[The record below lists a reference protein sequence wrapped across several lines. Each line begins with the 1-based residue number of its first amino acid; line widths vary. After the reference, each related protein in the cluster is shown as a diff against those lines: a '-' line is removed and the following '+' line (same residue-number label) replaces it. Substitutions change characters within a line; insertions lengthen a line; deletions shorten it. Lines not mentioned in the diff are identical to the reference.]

1 MNKIYFFLFFLFLS
15 CSKPTDKPNLLFII
29 VDDLGWTD
37 VSYNGSD
44 FYETYNI
51 DALSLNSM
59 LFYNAYAAS
68 PVCSP
73 TRASIMTGKHHARI
87 NITDWIPGL
96 EETPNYNNK
105 NKILIGPKDR
115 NELPLDEITIAE
127 VLKNNGYKTFYSGK
141 WHLGSQGHYPEDQG
155 FDINIGGFEKGSPM
169 GGYYSPYKNP
179 KLSDG
184 PEGEYLTDRL
194 TQETIDFIDN
204 KDNSR
209 PFAAFLSFYNVHT
222 PIQEN
227 KEFYDYYLEKLNGY
241 DDVEPQTKKEGD
253 AMTLQ
258 NQRNAKYAS
267 MVHATDNNVGK
278 IIKYLKKN
286 ELYDNTLI
294 VFTSDNGG
302 LSTQRK
308 IAPTSISPLRAGKGW
323 LYEGGIKIPQLMK
336 LPKQVFREIIYEP
349 VVSYDLFPTILKSLN
364 INYNSQTLDG
374 KDLTNLFVKQEFD
387 RDYIFWHF
395 PHYHGSM
402 WKPGSAIRNN
412 QWKLLHFYEDN
423 SQELYNLYE
432 DFGESNNLADD
443 YPEIVNK
450 LSIKMDEI
458 KIELNANTTTK
469 NKNYKK

>member
-1 MNKIYFFLFFLFLS
+1 MNKIYFFLILFLS
-15 CSKPTDKPNLLFII
+15 CSKPIDKPNLLFII

-308 IAPTSISPLRAGKGW
+308 IAPTSVSPLRAGKGW

-374 KDLTNLFVKQEFD
+374 KDLTNLFVKKEFD

>member
-1 MNKIYFFLFFLFLS
+1 MNKIYLFLIFLTIS
-15 CSKPTDKPNLLFII
+15 CSKPVDKPNLLFII

-44 FYETYNI
+44 YYETHNI

-59 LFYNAYAAS
+59 LFYNAYSAS

-96 EETPNYNNK
+96 DPRNK
-105 NKILIGPKDR
+105 PILGPLDR
-115 NELPLDEITIAE
+115 NELPLEELTIAE
-127 VLKNNGYKTFYSGK
+127 VLKKNGYKTFYSGK
-141 WHLGSQGHYPEDQG
+141 WHLGSIGYYPEDQG
-155 FDINIGGFEKGSPM
+155 FDINKGGFEKGSPM

-184 PEGEYLTDRL
+184 PKGEYLTDRL
-194 TQETIDFIDN
+194 TQETIDFIDSSDDS
-204 KDNSR
+204 K

-227 KEFYDYYLEKLNGY
+227 KEFYDYYVEKLDGY
-241 DDVEPQTKKEGD
+241 DDKDPLTKKEGD
-253 AMTLQ
+253 AITRL

-302 LSTQRK
+302 LTTQNR
-308 IAPTSISPLRAGKGW
+308 IAPTSVYPLRAGKGW
-323 LYEGGIKIPQLMK
+323 LYEGGIKIPQLIK
-336 LPKQVFREIIYEP
+336 LPKQIFREIIYEP
-349 VVSYDLFPTILKSLN
+349 VVSYDLFPTILNTLDISYN
-364 INYNSQTLDG
+364 IDNIDG
-374 KDLTNLFVKQEFD
+374 KDLNNLFLKKEFK

-395 PHYHGSM
+395 PHYHGSL

-412 QWKLLHFYEDN
+412 QWKLVKFYEEN
-423 SQELYNLYE
+423 TEELYNLYD
-432 DFGESNNLADD
+432 DFSESNNLAEV
-443 YPEIVNK
+443 YPEIVDK
-450 LSIKMDEI
+450 LSKKMDEI
-458 KIELNANTTTK
+458 KMELNANKTSV
-469 NKNYKK
+469 NNNYKK

>member
-1 MNKIYFFLFFLFLS
+1 MNKIYFFLILFLS
-15 CSKPTDKPNLLFII
+15 CSKPIDKPNLLFII

-96 EETPNYNNK
+96 EESPNYNNK
-105 NKILIGPKDR
+105 NKLLIGPKDK

-194 TQETIDFIDN
+194 TQETIDFIEN
-204 KDNSR
+204 KDNSK

-308 IAPTSISPLRAGKGW
+308 IAPTSVSPLRAGKGW

-374 KDLTNLFVKQEFD
+374 KDLTNLFVKKEFD

-458 KIELNANTTTK
+458 KIELNANKTTV

>member
-1 MNKIYFFLFFLFLS
+1 MNKIYLFLIFLTIS
-15 CSKPTDKPNLLFII
+15 CSKSIDKPNLLFII

-44 FYETYNI
+44 YYETHNI

-73 TRASIMTGKHHARI
+73 TRASIMTGKHNVRI

-96 EETPNYNNK
+96 EESPNYNNK
-105 NKILIGPKDR
+105 NKPLIGPKDLD
-115 NELPLDEITIAE
+115 ELPLDEITIAE
-127 VLKNNGYKTFYSGK
+127 VLNDNGYKTFYSGK
-141 WHLGSQGHYPEDQG
+141 WHLGSKGHYPEDQG
-155 FDINIGGFEKGSPM
+155 FDVNVGGFEKGSPM

-179 KLSDG
+179 NLSDG
-184 PEGEYLTDRL
+184 PKGEYLTDRL
-194 TQETIDFIDN
+194 TQETIDFIDSSDDS
-204 KDNSR
+204 K

-227 KEFYDYYLEKLNGY
+227 KEFYDYYVEKLNGY
-241 DDVEPQTKKEGD
+241 DDKDPVTKKEGD
-253 AMTLQ
+253 AITRL

-302 LSTQRK
+302 LTTQNR
-308 IAPTSISPLRAGKGW
+308 IAPTSVYPLRAGKGW
-323 LYEGGIKIPQLMK
+323 LYEGGIKIPQLIK
-336 LPKQVFREIIYEP
+336 LPKQIFREIIYEP
-349 VVSYDLFPTILKSLN
+349 VVSYDLFPTILNTLDISYN
-364 INYNSQTLDG
+364 IDNIDG
-374 KDLTNLFVKQEFD
+374 KDLNSLFLKKEFK

-395 PHYHGSM
+395 PHYHGSL

-412 QWKLLHFYEDN
+412 QWKLVKFYEEN
-423 SQELYNLYE
+423 TEELYNLYD
-432 DFGESNNLADD
+432 DFSESNNLAEV

-450 LSIKMDEI
+450 LSKKMDEI
-458 KIELNANTTTK
+458 KMELNANKTSV
-469 NKNYKK
+469 NNNYKK

>member
-15 CSKPTDKPNLLFII
+15 CSKPIDKPNLLFII

-374 KDLTNLFVKQEFD
+374 KDLTNLFVKKEFD

>member
-1 MNKIYFFLFFLFLS
+1 MNKIYLFLIFLTIS
-15 CSKPTDKPNLLFII
+15 CSKSIDKPNLLFII

-44 FYETYNI
+44 YYETHNI

-59 LFYNAYAAS
+59 LFYNAYSAS

-96 EETPNYNNK
+96 DPRNK
-105 NKILIGPKDR
+105 PILGPLDR
-115 NELPLDEITIAE
+115 NELPLEELTIAE
-127 VLKNNGYKTFYSGK
+127 VLKKDGYRTFYSGK
-141 WHLGSQGHYPEDQG
+141 WHLGSIGYYPEDQG
-155 FDINIGGFEKGSPM
+155 FDINKGGFEKGSPM

-184 PEGEYLTDRL
+184 PKGEYLTDRL
-194 TQETIDFIDN
+194 TQETIDFIENRD
-204 KDNSR
+204 KSK

-227 KEFYDYYLEKLNGY
+227 KEFYDYYVEKLNGY
-241 DDVEPQTKKEGD
+241 DDKDPLTKKEGD
-253 AMTLQ
+253 AITRL

-302 LSTQRK
+302 LTTQNR
-308 IAPTSISPLRAGKGW
+308 IAPTSVYPLRAGKGW
-323 LYEGGIKIPQLMK
+323 LYEGGIKIPQLIK
-336 LPKQVFREIIYEP
+336 LPKQIFREIIYEP
-349 VVSYDLFPTILKSLN
+349 VVSYDLFPTILNTLDISYN
-364 INYNSQTLDG
+364 IDNIDG
-374 KDLTNLFVKQEFD
+374 KDLNNLFLKKEFK

-395 PHYHGSM
+395 PHYHGSL

-412 QWKLLHFYEDN
+412 QWKLVKFYEEN
-423 SQELYNLYE
+423 TEELYNLYD
-432 DFGESNNLADD
+432 DFSESNNLAEV

-450 LSIKMDEI
+450 LSKKMDEI
-458 KIELNANTTTK
+458 KMELNANKTSV
-469 NKNYKK
+469 NNNYKK